1 MNVTKLYLSNVFM
14 PIDFLQ
20 TDYVQRPHDRF
31 INIWQI
37 VSKLTIINYT
47 SSHFQFS
54 ISQRKYNLFA
64 LREQRRAYMLCK
76 H

>member
-1 MNVTKLYLSNVFM
+1 MNVTKVKTVFVER
-14 PIDFLQ
+14 IHAHWLLTQLQ

-37 VSKLTIINYT
+37 VSKLTTINYT

-54 ISQRKYNLFA
+54 IS
-64 LREQRRAYMLCK
+64 
-76 H
+76 

>member
-14 PIDFLQ
+14 SIDFLQ

-31 INIWQI
+31 VNIWQI
-37 VSKLTIINYT
+37 VSKLTTINYT

-54 ISQRKYNLFA
+54 IS
-64 LREQRRAYMLCK
+64 
-76 H
+76 

>member
-1 MNVTKLYLSNVFM
+1 MNVTKLYLSNSFI

-37 VSKLTIINYT
+37 VSKLTTINYT
-47 SSHFQFS
+47 SRHFQFS
-54 ISQRKYNLFA
+54 IS
-64 LREQRRAYMLCK
+64 
-76 H
+76 

>member
-1 MNVTKLYLSNVFM
+1 MNVTKLYLWNVFM

-31 INIWQI
+31 INIWHI
-37 VSKLTIINYT
+37 VSINYT

-54 ISQRKYNLFA
+54 IS
-64 LREQRRAYMLCK
+64 
-76 H
+76 